1 MHPLQ
6 FNHCS
11 QSQVAAPT
19 CARQLT
25 DGSAQSNC
33 SSRRSATLPITF
45 FLISKIWKGDLRARF
60 CVQLWILMNELCGFS
75 QNRHPTSPAL
85 RLEAGTCCLQ
95 SQPTWDL
102 CGPPK
107 TTFLKTPSS
116 CGPYYSNL
124 RIIELPNIASNCLGT
139 GCKCWYNQNSH
150 PFSMS
155 SNIIG
160 WNALALQA
168 SDGDLCVLQLQK
180 ERTARVV
187 HRRYGWRRSQ
197 PVILEHCKLGATSY
211 LVTKSLFFIMKHI
224 GPQQKTTNYAK

>member
-1 MHPLQ
+1 MYPLQ

-45 FLISKIWKGDLRARF
+45 FLISKIWKGDLSAIF
-60 CVQLWILMNELCGFS
+60 WILMNELCGFS

-85 RLEAGTCCLQ
+85 RLEAGTCCLP

-116 CGPYYSNL
+116 CGPYNSNL

-139 GCKCWYNQNSH
+139 GCKC
-150 PFSMS
+150 
-155 SNIIG
+155 
-160 WNALALQA
+160 
-168 SDGDLCVLQLQK
+168 
-180 ERTARVV
+180 
-187 HRRYGWRRSQ
+187 
-197 PVILEHCKLGATSY
+197 
-211 LVTKSLFFIMKHI
+211 
-224 GPQQKTTNYAK
+224 

>member
-1 MHPLQ
+1 
-6 FNHCS
+6 
-11 QSQVAAPT
+11 
-19 CARQLT
+19 
-25 DGSAQSNC
+25 
-33 SSRRSATLPITF
+33 
-45 FLISKIWKGDLRARF
+45 
-60 CVQLWILMNELCGFS
+60 MNELCGFS

-155 SNIIG
+155 SNEIRLECLS
-160 WNALALQA
+160 LAGL
-168 SDGDLCVLQLQK
+168 
-180 ERTARVV
+180 
-187 HRRYGWRRSQ
+187 WRRSMRLAIAERKNSQ
-197 PVILEHCKLGATSY
+197 SGSQEIRLEAVPACHIGTLQIRSHILFG
-211 LVTKSLFFIMKHI
+211 VTKPLFFIMKHI
-224 GPQQKTTNYAK
+224 EALQKTNKYVKWSSFNKLWLKSS